1 MAITLGT
8 LTAKTGMTLPW
19 RHGSVTRRGSAGLVA
34 AGIAVVGFACIA
46 MWVKLEETRG
56 SLTAASGVS
65 PAPDARHPPA
75 LIGVWQLGI
84 DSVSGDAYIISL
96 ANRGVMVQLH
106 DRQVE
111 CSRYDE
117 GRRTLR
123 AGWCHSPEVLGTGA
137 WHATASELCID
148 YSWYAVFPGHAPGI
162 DDRTGALLGREA
174 RAHRASQQTGGRPNS
189 FSGRTSLLSR
199 TTAPLQARALPHLVA
214 EHHVSH

>member
-148 YSWYAVFPGHAPGI
+148 YSWYAVFPAGCRSFRVTLQGS
-162 DDRTGALLGREA
+162 TTALELSSGERLALIE
-174 RAHRASQQTGGRPNS
+174 RASK
-189 FSGRTSLLSR
+189 
-199 TTAPLQARALPHLVA
+199 LVA
-214 EHHVSH
+214 GPTHFQAELHY